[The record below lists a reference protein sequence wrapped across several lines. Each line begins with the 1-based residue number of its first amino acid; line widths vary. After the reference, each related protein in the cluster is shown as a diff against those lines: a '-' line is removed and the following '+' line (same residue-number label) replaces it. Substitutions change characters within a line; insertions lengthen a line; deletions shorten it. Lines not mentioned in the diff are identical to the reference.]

1 MAGWGGQI
9 AGSMGIWEKE
19 RCLRVFF
26 KLTVP

>member
-9 AGSMGIWEKE
+9 ARSMGSWEKE
-19 RCLRVFF
+19 RWFRVFF